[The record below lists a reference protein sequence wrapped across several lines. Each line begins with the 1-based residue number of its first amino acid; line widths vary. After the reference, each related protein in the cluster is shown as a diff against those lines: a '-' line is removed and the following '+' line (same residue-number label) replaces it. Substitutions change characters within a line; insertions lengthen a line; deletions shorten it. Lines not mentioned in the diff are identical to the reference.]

1 MRERGRKRDR
11 EGKGKIEREDST
23 GRESVFKS
31 KITES
36 IKVSSCKIGREYTMK
51 ICFYA
56 GQITYS
62 DVLPNEGIE
71 SFFCYSLL
79 GKL

>member
-1 MRERGRKRDR
+1 MRERGEK
-11 EGKGKIEREDST
+11 KGQGRERER
-23 GRESVFKS
+23 GRTRLEECVFKS

-36 IKVSSCKIGREYTMK
+36 IKVSSCKIGREYIMK

-71 SFFCYSLL
+71 SVFCYSLL